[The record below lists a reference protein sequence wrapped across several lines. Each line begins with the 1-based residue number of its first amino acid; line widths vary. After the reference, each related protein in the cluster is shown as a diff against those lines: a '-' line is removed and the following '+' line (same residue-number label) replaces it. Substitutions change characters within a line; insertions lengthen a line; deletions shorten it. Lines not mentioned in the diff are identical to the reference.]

1 MITFLFTLA
10 KFTQALSITVSIL
23 VFLKEEICFN
33 KKSLLLFAFSSVS
46 LLITNLIRIFNILPR
61 TIIILILIFGYSY
74 VIKKLYKTCN
84 ILAIT
89 ISLLIFTVFG
99 ILEGLM
105 LLYITN
111 FYNCEY
117 NITSSINLPRV
128 IIVLTISL
136 LYLLLSYSVNC
147 LTMKKITKDSI
158 TDADTNLLFSLS
170 FITILFWPQLL
181 YLTKHQYTTAFTLS
195 FISFVEL
202 ALITFMSMQKFII
215 HFNQKKTAE
224 DLKSEKIYNQTL
236 KSAVDTIRGFKHDYN
251 NIVNTL
257 NGYILLDDMEGLKN
271 YFNNGV
277 LKDTYKLKSLEH
289 LSFELINDSGIY
301 NLIASKF
308 FECNSKNINMTLDIT
323 SDVKS
328 LNISKFELS
337 RMLGILLDN
346 AIEAVSDLKEED
358 RKIIFR
364 LYKNFNSNVAKISIE
379 NNFMN
384 DKNITKEQVFQK
396 NFSTKKNPSGFGL
409 YEVKKIVDSFDN
421 VNIETSIKNNKFKQ
435 TLIIQN

>member
-105 LLYITN
+105 LLYTTN

-364 LYKNFNSNVAKISIE
+364 LYKNFHSNVAKISIE